1 MEIQLHE
8 DLEAALSAALR
19 FALRIEAYDVAGH
32 LAHALHAHTTAQNA
46 QHAHRPYGGPGPLCG
61 HGYIADGQACPQG
74 CPEPPTERLVRVPM
88 VGRTRDEAPRTA
100 HPLCIC
106 PRNGA
111 GRIGTD
117 PGCPIHQPGAAGLH
131 AVPTER
137 IEPPAEWH
145 RHAIEVDAGQPYR
158 KWEPGPVHPG
168 PEEACRLHPAQQ
180 AVSEQPEA

>member
-1 MEIQLHE
+1 M
-8 DLEAALSAALR
+8 DLEQHIRIALTDALG
-19 FALRIEAYDVAGH
+19 IEAYDVAGH
-32 LAHALHAHTTAQNA
+32 LLHALHAHTAPRT
-46 QHAHRPYGGPGPLCG
+46 PL
-61 HGYIADGQACPQG
+61 AD
-74 CPEPPTERLVRVPM
+74 TVRVPLISQ
-88 VGRTRDEAPRTA
+88 TRSEAPRTA

-106 PRNGA
+106 PRNDA
-111 GRIGTD
+111 GRVGTD